1 MICQCYIV
9 GGITICRH
17 AVVLYTGIYSQGT
30 HISIANCKMKY
41 NHVVHL
47 AMFLSAFFEKV
58 SAHGYFG
65 YVQTQCRVPGSI
77 EKTEFIFSVTYNKIE
92 YIRYNST
99 EDKAVGYTEFGEKWA
114 EDYNKNK
121 ILLAQAE
128 FGLDKCKGIAKFIV
142 PNAGLTVKPEVII
155 RSAREAKGNEKAVLV
170 CSAYDFFPKLI
181 KLTWLRD
188 DKEVTADMTS
198 IEELADGD
206 WYYQVHSHLEYFP
219 KPGEKVSCVVEH
231 ASSHK
236 PMIYDWDSSP
246 SESER
251 SKIILGAVGL
261 LMGVFMAAG
270 GLIYYKRKHTGFYR
284 LPVCLLP
291 IQPMNDTELQLQ

>member
-1 MICQCYIV
+1 MKNSLFQFILFFILL
-9 GGITICRH
+9 G
-17 AVVLYTGIYSQGT
+17 VVLLPG
-30 HISIANCKMKY
+30 
-41 NHVVHL
+41 
-47 AMFLSAFFEKV
+47 FFVKLLLFMIFFFYRT
-58 SAHGYFG
+58 HGYFG

-170 CSAYDFFPKLI
+170 CSAYDFYPKPI
-181 KLTWLRD
+181 KL
-188 DKEVTADMTS
+188 
-198 IEELADGD
+198 
-206 WYYQVHSHLEYFP
+206 
-219 KPGEKVSCVVEH
+219 CVVEH

-236 PMIYDWDSSP
+236 PMIYDWGEIRYYEFKVLIILLLHWTHLRIFFHCTDSSP

-270 GLIYYKRKHTGFYR
+270 GLIYYKRKHTGWYS
-284 LPVCLLP
+284 
-291 IQPMNDTELQLQ
+291 

>member
-1 MICQCYIV
+1 MQTCCV
-9 GGITICRH
+9 SVHRH
-17 AVVLYTGIYSQGT
+17 IYSQGT

-47 AMFLSAFFEKV
+47 AMFLSAFFEK
-58 SAHGYFG
+58 AHGYFG

-170 CSAYDFFPKLI
+170 CSAYDFYPKPI
-181 KLTWLRD
+181 KL
-188 DKEVTADMTS
+188 
-198 IEELADGD
+198 
-206 WYYQVHSHLEYFP
+206 
-219 KPGEKVSCVVEH
+219 CVVEH

-291 IQPMNDTELQLQ
+291 IQPMNDTELQ

>member
-1 MICQCYIV
+1 M
-9 GGITICRH
+9 H
-17 AVVLYTGIYSQGT
+17 IYSQGT

-170 CSAYDFFPKLI
+170 CSAYDFYPKLI

-236 PMIYDWDSSP
+236 PMIYDWGEIRYYEFKVLTIILLLHWTHLRIFFHCTDSSP

-270 GLIYYKRKHTGFYR
+270 GLIYYKRKHTGWYS
-284 LPVCLLP
+284 
-291 IQPMNDTELQLQ
+291 

>member
-1 MICQCYIV
+1 MWYISQCFCLLFLKKVRPVVYV
-9 GGITICRH
+9 QNACFLTIK
-17 AVVLYTGIYSQGT
+17 AIY
-30 HISIANCKMKY
+30 
-41 NHVVHL
+41 L
-47 AMFLSAFFEKV
+47 FLIRFEKNYLFFFFTQFFHFFSV

-142 PNAGLTVKPEVII
+142 PNVILQSVCCDFYHKP
-155 RSAREAKGNEKAVLV
+155 
-170 CSAYDFFPKLI
+170 I

-188 DKEVTADMTS
+188 DKEVTTDVTS
-198 IEELADGD
+198 TEELADGD
-206 WYYQVHSHLEYFP
+206 WYYQIHSHLEYFP

-236 PMIYDWDSSP
+236 PMIYLKTCLKWAECIS
-246 SESER
+246 
-251 SKIILGAVGL
+251 
-261 LMGVFMAAG
+261 
-270 GLIYYKRKHTGFYR
+270 FYR
-284 LPVCLLP
+284 SFCF
-291 IQPMNDTELQLQ
+291 IDIITI

>member
-1 MICQCYIV
+1 
-9 GGITICRH
+9 
-17 AVVLYTGIYSQGT
+17 
-30 HISIANCKMKY
+30 
-41 NHVVHL
+41 
-47 AMFLSAFFEKV
+47 MFLSAFFEKGKTSCICTKCLCV
-58 SAHGYFG
+58 QVDSFEKQNNPLKFFQSSISFSAHGYFG

-128 FGLDKCKGIAKFIV
+128 FGLDKCKGIAKFI
-142 PNAGLTVKPEVII
+142 THFVKPEVII

-170 CSAYDFFPKLI
+170 CSAYDFYPKPI
-181 KLTWLRD
+181 KL
-188 DKEVTADMTS
+188 
-198 IEELADGD
+198 
-206 WYYQVHSHLEYFP
+206 
-219 KPGEKVSCVVEH
+219 CVVEH

-236 PMIYDWDSSP
+236 PMIYDWGEIRYYEFKVLIILLLHWTHLRIFFHCTDSSP

-270 GLIYYKRKHTGFYR
+270 GLIYYKRKHTGWYS
-284 LPVCLLP
+284 
-291 IQPMNDTELQLQ
+291 

>member
-1 MICQCYIV
+1 
-9 GGITICRH
+9 
-17 AVVLYTGIYSQGT
+17 
-30 HISIANCKMKY
+30 
-41 NHVVHL
+41 
-47 AMFLSAFFEKV
+47 MFLSAFFEKGKTSCICTKCLCV
-58 SAHGYFG
+58 QVDSFEKQNNPLKFFQSSISLLFSASTHGYFG

-121 ILLAQAE
+121 ILLAQTH
-128 FGLDKCKGIAKFIV
+128 F
-142 PNAGLTVKPEVII
+142 VII

-170 CSAYDFFPKLI
+170 CSAYDFYPKPI
-181 KLTWLRD
+181 KL
-188 DKEVTADMTS
+188 
-198 IEELADGD
+198 
-206 WYYQVHSHLEYFP
+206 
-219 KPGEKVSCVVEH
+219 CVVEH

-236 PMIYDWDSSP
+236 PMIYDWGEIRYYEFKVLIILLLHWTHLRIFFHCTDSSP

-270 GLIYYKRKHTGFYR
+270 GLIYYKRKHTGWYS
-284 LPVCLLP
+284 
-291 IQPMNDTELQLQ
+291 

>member
-1 MICQCYIV
+1 VLRPCKAFICTALVKTSVKTAQD
-9 GGITICRH
+9 
-17 AVVLYTGIYSQGT
+17 L
-30 HISIANCKMKY
+30 
-41 NHVVHL
+41 
-47 AMFLSAFFEKV
+47 
-58 SAHGYFG
+58 
-65 YVQTQCRVPGSI
+65 PGSI

-142 PNAGLTVKPEVII
+142 PNAGLVILFCYYFFQTHFVKPEVII

-170 CSAYDFFPKLI
+170 CSAYDFYPKPI
-181 KLTWLRD
+181 KL
-188 DKEVTADMTS
+188 
-198 IEELADGD
+198 
-206 WYYQVHSHLEYFP
+206 
-219 KPGEKVSCVVEH
+219 CVVEH

-236 PMIYDWDSSP
+236 PMIYDWGEIRYYEFKVLIILLLHWTHLRIFFHCTDSSP

-270 GLIYYKRKHTGFYR
+270 GLIYYKRKHTGWYS
-284 LPVCLLP
+284 
-291 IQPMNDTELQLQ
+291 